1 MSVRRLLAV
10 GIVILLISACSDTSR
25 TTEAFCEKLQ
35 EVTGPE
41 GVEVAIAPG
50 DPARLDGI
58 VVELSELL
66 DRAPDDISTATA
78 SLVDFFESY
87 QRAPRGERRELLAES
102 ESTFIRDSQA
112 LDTYALDECG
122 LFLQRSVPTPVPTSD
137 PGVEI
142 APE

>member
-1 MSVRRLLAV
+1 MTLFAA
-10 GIVILLISACSDTSR
+10 GCSNTSH

-58 VVELSELL
+58 VVELNDLL
-66 DRAPDDISTATA
+66 DRAPDDISTTTA
-78 SLVDFFESY
+78 VLVDFFESY
-87 QRAPRGERRELLAES
+87 QRAPRDERRALLVEN
-102 ESTFIRDSQA
+102 ESTFLLASRK
-112 LDTYALDECG
+112 LDAYALDECG
-122 LFLQRSVPTPVPTSD
+122 LFLQRSVPTPVPTAD